1 MALEGV
7 GPSIARGNQEEKGN
21 CADLAAADI
30 KIIIEE
36 HPDQTVR
43 LQLGTHQFGILQF
56 LKGNALLPK
65 VVTHPHRQQ

>member
-30 KIIIEE
+30 KIIIEMNT
-36 HPDQTVR
+36 PIKLCDCSWVLTSSA
-43 LQLGTHQFGILQF
+43 FCNF
-56 LKGNALLPK
+56 
-65 VVTHPHRQQ
+65 